1 MADEQPLPV
10 SWTFYVTM
18 AACALFALA
27 AWFLVR

>member
-10 SWTFYVTM
+10 GRTFYVTM